1 MDDVIADRAPR
12 TIAWTLWGV
21 ALVLVVAALVLTV
34 LNGSAM
40 HPVDHGVIALLGLV
54 AMVYVS
60 IGGLIGRSR
69 PQNPIG
75 WLLSS
80 NGVLMGL
87 VIVAD
92 QYGFRGLVA
101 APGSLP
107 AVKVVASLGSGGQ
120 NFVVATLLIVVLLF
134 PDGRPL
140 SRRWR
145 PVVWVAVAV
154 AAVGT
159 LGFQLY
165 RSNITGI
172 TNSLVD
178 HHANFTNALGIL
190 GPHGLPS
197 IVLGVAGALGILTAL
212 GAIIGLFLRRRR
224 GSTELRQQLAW
235 LGYVGV
241 IAAAAF
247 VLAIPLGNSIEW
259 LATLIW
265 SVLFLDILMGIPIAC
280 GIAVLRYHVYDL
292 DVVVK
297 KTVAFGALVA
307 LFTAVYA
314 AVVIGVGAA
323 IGHRGNTALTFAGAA
338 LAAILFQPARVRVR
352 RLADRLVY
360 GERATPYEL
369 LSQLSG
375 RLAGAYSTEDVLPRM
390 AEIVAT
396 GTGAQTAR
404 VWLRVGDELRAAASW
419 PAELDQANPLPMKNG
434 TLPPSLNGEH
444 AVEVRHQGDLLGAL
458 SVTMPASDPM
468 NASKE
473 KLVVD
478 VASQA
483 GLVLRNVRL
492 TEELRARID
501 ELRASRQRLVTAQDE
516 ERRKL
521 ERNLHDGAQQQLV
534 AISVKA
540 RLAEGLLR
548 KDPQKAATMLSELQG
563 ETTEALDT
571 LRELARGIYPPLL
584 ADRGLAAAL
593 EGQARRSVVPVHVDA
608 AGLGRYPQETEAAV
622 YFCCLEAL
630 QNVSKYANASG
641 VEISIAADEG
651 QLRFRV
657 TDDGVGYDAERT
669 PLGSGLRNMADRLSA
684 LGGRLEIR
692 STLGHGTTVVGELPL

>member
-1 MDDVIADRAPR
+1 MGGRTPR
-12 TIAWTLWGV
+12 VLSWALWAAALG
-21 ALVLVVAALVLTV
+21 LVLASAFLTLLIGSKQRAAEFVAT
-34 LNGSAM
+34 
-40 HPVDHGVIALLGLV
+40 ALLSVV

-60 IGGLIGRSR
+60 VGGLIARSR
-69 PQNPIG
+69 PRNPIG
-75 WLLSS
+75 WLLSLI
-80 NGVLMGL
+80 GVVMGL
-87 VIVAD
+87 TVFGD
-92 QYGFRGLVA
+92 RYGFHGLVA
-101 APGSLP
+101 SPGSLP
-107 AVKVVASLGSGGQ
+107 AVKVVASLGNGGL
-120 NFVVATLLIVVLLF
+120 NFIVGTLLIVVLLF

-154 AAVGT
+154 DVVGT

-165 RSNITGI
+165 RSNVSGI
-172 TNSLVD
+172 TNSFAD
-178 HHANFTNALGIL
+178 HHVNFTNALGIY
-190 GPHGLPS
+190 GPHGAPS
-197 IVLGVAGALGILTAL
+197 VVLAVAGALGVLTGLA
-212 GAIIGLFLRRRR
+212 AVIGLFLRRRR
-224 GSTELRQQLAW
+224 GSPELRQQLAW

-247 VLAIPLGNSIEW
+247 VLAIPVGDSTGWVGTVL
-259 LATLIW
+259 W
-265 SVLFLDILMGIPIAC
+265 SLLFFDVLVGIPIAC
-280 GIAVLRYHVYDL
+280 GVAVLRYHVYDL

-297 KTVAFGALVA
+297 KTVVFGALVA

-314 AVVIGVGAA
+314 AVVIGIGAA

-338 LAAILFQPARVRVR
+338 LAAILFQPVRARVRR
-352 RLADRLVY
+352 FADRLVY

-369 LSQLSG
+369 LSQLSE
-375 RLAGAYSTEDVLPRM
+375 RLAGAYSTDDVLPRM

-396 GTGAQTAR
+396 GTGAETAR
-404 VWLRVGDELRAAASW
+404 VWLHVGDELRAAASW
-419 PAELDQANPLPMKNG
+419 PLELEAVRTLPMDDG
-434 TLPPSLNGEH
+434 TLPPSLNGEY
-444 AVEVRHQGDLLGAL
+444 AVEVRHQGNLLGAL

-473 KLVVD
+473 KLIVD

-501 ELRASRQRLVTAQDE
+501 ELRASRQRLVAAQDE

-548 KDPQKAATMLSELQG
+548 KDPEKAAAMLSELQG
-563 ETTEALDT
+563 ETSEALDT

-593 EGQARRSVVPVHVDA
+593 EGHARRSPVPVRVEA
-608 AGLGRYPQETEAAV
+608 AGLSRYPQEIEAAV

-630 QNVSKYANASG
+630 QNTSKYANASSVKIRIG
-641 VEISIAADEG
+641 ADDG
-651 QLRFRV
+651 ALRFHV
-657 TDDGVGYDAERT
+657 TDDGAGFDAEHT
-669 PLGSGLRNMADRLSA
+669 PLGSGLRNMGDRLSA

-692 STLGHGTTVVGELPL
+692 SSPGNGTTVMGELPL